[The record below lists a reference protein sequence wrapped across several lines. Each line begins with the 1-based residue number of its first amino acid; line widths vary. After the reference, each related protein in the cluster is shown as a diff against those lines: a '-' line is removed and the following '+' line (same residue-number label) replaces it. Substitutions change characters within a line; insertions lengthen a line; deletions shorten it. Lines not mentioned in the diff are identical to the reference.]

1 MTTDIYDKNLSL
13 QLAGGNPQLA
23 EQMLEM
29 LCKSLPEQ
37 KSAINAAHAEGDLDN
52 LYEQVHKV
60 TGSTRYCGVPALADA
75 SEVLDR
81 QLKNGS
87 NEQLDLLVKNLNE
100 EIDRLIA
107 HRPG

>member
-1 MTTDIYDKNLSL
+1 MSADIYDKNLSL
-13 QLAGGNPQLA
+13 ELAGGNPQLA

-29 LCKSLPEQ
+29 LCEKLPEQ
-37 KSAINAAHAEGDLDN
+37 KTAINEAHARGDIDN
-52 LYEQVHKV
+52 LYQQVHKV

-81 QLKNGS
+81 QLKKGS
-87 NEQLDLLVKNLNE
+87 TEQLEILLKNLNE

-107 HRPG
+107 YNPA